1 MKYSEAHWKLFNFL
15 TRRVMAVS
23 FVIGGIASAASALPN
38 ILPGGTVLVNGI
50 PTDDLVIRWV
60 SFFLPLLLIP
70 IGIALFKAEPFAK
83 KYRRK

>member
-1 MKYSEAHWKLFNFL
+1 MKYSGAHWKLFNFL

-38 ILPGGTVLVNGI
+38 ILPGGTILVDGV

-60 SFFLPLLLIP
+60 SFILPLLLIP
-70 IGIALFKAEPFAK
+70 IGIFLFKSAPFAQK
-83 KYRRK
+83 KRRK